1 MSLITPEAP
10 RRFYHRWLYC
20 LVPVILGCLISD
32 EALGAQR
39 MRLGTLVPKGSSY
52 YNHLKTMESAWKRS
66 PGGGVSISI
75 YPDGRLGGEAEMV
88 RRMRGRQLQVGLLTV
103 AGLAEIEPRVI
114 VSLMGMA
121 CMDEKYDCLCRA
133 QDMPMA
139 EPEEVEA

>member
-10 RRFYHRWLYC
+10 RRFYRRWMDC

-75 YPDGRLGGEAEMV
+75 YPDGRLGGG
-88 RRMRGRQLQVGLLTV
+88 GRNG
-103 AGLAEIEPRVI
+103 P
-114 VSLMGMA
+114 SH
-121 CMDEKYDCLCRA
+121 
-133 QDMPMA
+133 A
-139 EPEEVEA
+139 EPPAPGGAVDGSWLG

>member
-1 MSLITPEAP
+1 MSLITPQAP
-10 RRFYHRWLYC
+10 RRFYRRWMDC

-66 PGGGVSISI
+66 PGGGVSTSI

-103 AGLAEIEPRVI
+103 AGLAEIEQRE
-114 VSLMGMA
+114 
-121 CMDEKYDCLCRA
+121 DELGGVGSKDRGRA
-133 QDMPMA
+133 ESWRGVAAM
-139 EPEEVEA
+139 EYGT

>member
-10 RRFYHRWLYC
+10 RRFYRRWMDC

-75 YPDGRLGGEAEMV
+75 YPDDFPEMIIQVLSFLSVIESVSGG
-88 RRMRGRQLQVGLLTV
+88 
-103 AGLAEIEPRVI
+103 
-114 VSLMGMA
+114 
-121 CMDEKYDCLCRA
+121 Y
-133 QDMPMA
+133 
-139 EPEEVEA
+139 